1 MKLLTGPGCSSFHL
15 VGLRCSNIIS
25 VVCAD
30 CARYPRGVCAMSSS
44 AETTTSPERVLPK
57 EFSRFRGVFSLGV
70 CAPGGGAPRRRC
82 PRGGGGGGGGL
93 IADHNPRPAVSGSER
108 PGSRWAKR
116 PHQRR

>member
-44 AETTTSPERVLPK
+44 AETTTSPERLLPK
-57 EFSRFRGVFSLGV
+57 EFSRFRGFAVAAREVILAFSGAVFRLEVG
-70 CAPGGGAPRRRC
+70 
-82 PRGGGGGGGGL
+82 
-93 IADHNPRPAVSGSER
+93 
-108 PGSRWAKR
+108 GSRVR
-116 PHQRR
+116 SNSRN